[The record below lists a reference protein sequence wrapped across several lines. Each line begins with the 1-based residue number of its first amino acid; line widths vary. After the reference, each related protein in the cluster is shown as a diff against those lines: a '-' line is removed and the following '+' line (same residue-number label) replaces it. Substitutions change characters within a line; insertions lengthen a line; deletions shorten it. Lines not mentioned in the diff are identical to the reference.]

1 MPGIMLK
8 FFPRIISLNP
18 QNNSVGDASHSNIFH
33 IRVLR
38 SRNVKSFIQG
48 PVLALTTVK
57 PGIRHSPVASHE
69 SRLPAPLWIPVYA
82 SR

>member
-18 QNNSVGDASHSNIFH
+18 QNNSVGDASHSNIFQ
-33 IRVLR
+33 